1 MEKEKIELIADFY
14 EFTMSNGYFA
24 KNKNEMAYFDI
35 FFRNVPDDGGYAI
48 MAGLE
53 QVIAYI
59 QNLKFEKEDI
69 AYLRKQKIFSEEYL
83 AYLSDF
89 KFTGDIWAIPEG
101 TVIFPNEPL
110 ITVKAPLIEAQL
122 LETVLLLIINHQS
135 LIATKT
141 SRIVNAAQGRPVM
154 EFGARRAHGVS
165 AAVYGARAAIIGG
178 AVGTSCTLTAQ
189 KFDVPASGT
198 MAHSWIQSF
207 ESEYEAFKT
216 YAELYPHSCT
226 FLIDTYHTLESGL
239 PNAIKVF
246 DEILKPQGI
255 RPVAVRLDS
264 GDLAYLSKKIRN
276 LLDEAGYPDCK
287 ICVTN
292 SLDEYLISSLLEQEA
307 KVDSFGVGENLIT
320 AKSDAVFG
328 GVYKLAAIEKEGK
341 IVPKIKISENVEKI
355 TNPGFKKICRFY
367 DKNTNYA
374 LADVIMLKEEG
385 EPEGEYEIFDQHNTW
400 KRKTLNNYV
409 VKQLQEKIFEN
420 GKLIYRTPTLKEIAQ
435 YAKEQMATLW
445 EEVKRLKNPQKY
457 YVDLSQKLYDLKT
470 DMLNQQGKK
479 YNKD

>member
-1 MEKEKIELIADFY
+1 MEQEKLELIADFY
-14 EFTMSNGYFA
+14 EFTMSNGYFV
-24 KNKNEMAYFDI
+24 KNKNEIAYFDV
-35 FFRNVPDDGGYAI
+35 FFRKVPDNGGYAI

-53 QVIAYI
+53 QIIEYVK
-59 QNLKFEKEDI
+59 NLKFDKADMD
-69 AYLRKQKIFSEEYL
+69 YLRSQKIFSEEYL
-83 AYLSDF
+83 KYLADF

-101 TVIFPNEPL
+101 TVVFPNEPL

-122 LETVLLLIINHQS
+122 LETALLLILNHQS

-141 SRIVNAAQGRPVM
+141 SRIVRAAKGRPVM

-165 AAVYGARAAIIGG
+165 AAIYGARAAIIGG

-207 ESEYEAFKT
+207 DSEYEAFKT
-216 YAELYPHSCT
+216 YAELYPHGCT
-226 FLIDTYHTLESGL
+226 FLIDTYNTLESGL

-246 DEILKPQGI
+246 DEVLKPQGI

-264 GDLAYLSKKIRN
+264 GDLAYLSKKVRRI
-276 LLDEAGYPDCK
+276 LDEAGYQDCK

-292 SLDEYLISSLLEQEA
+292 SLDEHLITSLIEQKA

-328 GVYKLAAIEKEGK
+328 GVYKLAAIEKDGR
-341 IVPKIKISENVEKI
+341 IIPKIKISENVEKI
-355 TNPGFKKICRFY
+355 TNPGFKKIYRFY
-367 DKNTNYA
+367 CKNTNYA
-374 LADVIMLKEEG
+374 LADVIMLKEEQ
-385 EPEGEYEIFDQHNTW
+385 EPQGEYEIFDQHNTW
-400 KRKTLNNYV
+400 KRKKLDNYY
-409 VKQLQEKIFEN
+409 VKELQEKIFEN
-420 GKLIYRTPTLKEIAQ
+420 GKLIYKTPTLKEIAQ
-435 YAKEQMATLW
+435 YEKEQLGTLW

-470 DMLNQQGKK
+470 EMLNKE
-479 YNKD
+479 